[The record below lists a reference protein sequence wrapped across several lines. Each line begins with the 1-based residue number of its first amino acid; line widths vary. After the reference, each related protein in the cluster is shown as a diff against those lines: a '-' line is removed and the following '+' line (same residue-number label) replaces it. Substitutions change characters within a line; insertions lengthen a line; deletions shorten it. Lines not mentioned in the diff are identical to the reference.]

1 MNVKIFPGKLEGTLC
16 APPSKS
22 MAHRCLM
29 AAGLARG
36 QSRVEGLEFSQD
48 ISATCRCLEGL
59 GAKIKTGKDWA
70 LVEGMGFPHPAAAPL
85 DCGESGST
93 LRFFI
98 PLAGLLGSGILCKE
112 EGKHTAEFLMTMP
125 VRRQKV
131 ALQKDL

>member
-1 MNVKIFPGKLEGTLC
+1 MNVKIFPGKLEGTLS

-48 ISATCRCLEGL
+48 VSATCRCLEGL

-70 LVEGMGFPHPAAAPL
+70 LVEGWAFPTLPPPPWTAAKAAAP
-85 DCGESGST
+85 CGFSSPWPGFWAALPAFWAT
-93 LRFFI
+93 
-98 PLAGLLGSGILCKE
+98 AG
-112 EGKHTAEFLMTMP
+112 
-125 VRRQKV
+125 
-131 ALQKDL
+131 